1 MKKGGI
7 LPSFAGIAV
16 TDRYAGYWSETWTGL
31 AGHQACAAHLL
42 RDLQDCAE
50 SYPASGWPE
59 QAMRALRAL
68 IRAWHA
74 ARDHDLPAV
83 PDDVRSP
90 LELEFR
96 RAVTVGL
103 AAVRRVPG
111 PRTALR
117 QQPGRELLEF
127 CRDHEGDVLRFAR
140 DTSIWPT
147 NNLSE
152 RGVRPLKTQQKVSG
166 RLTSDDVTQDRLD
179 IRSYIDTAR
188 KHGLGALQALE
199 QLMLGIAWT
208 PPAQPA
214 SP

>member
-1 MKKGGI
+1 VHAAPRPAGVPDAPLSTGPRLSALAVYLTRSIETMKKGGI

-16 TDRYAGYWSETWTGL
+16 TDRYAGYWSETWTAI
-31 AGHQACAAHLL
+31 AGHQACAAHLV
-42 RDLQDCAE
+42 R
-50 SYPASGWPE
+50 
-59 QAMRALRAL
+59 
-68 IRAWHA
+68 
-74 ARDHDLPAV
+74 DLPAV

-111 PRTALR
+111 PRTAVR

-127 CRDHEGDVLRFAR
+127 CSDREGDVLCFAR

-208 PPAQPA
+208 PLAQPA

>member
-1 MKKGGI
+1 
-7 LPSFAGIAV
+7 V
-16 TDRYAGYWSETWTGL
+16 L
-31 AGHQACAAHLL
+31 ATN
-42 RDLQDCAE
+42 
-50 SYPASGWPE
+50 WPE
-59 QAMRALRAL
+59 QAMRALCAL

-83 PDDVRSP
+83 PDDARSP

-103 AAVRRVPG
+103 AAVRRVPD
-111 PRTALR
+111 PRTAVR

-152 RGVRPLKTQQKVSG
+152 VRHEVARVEWVTRKEG
-166 RLTSDDVTQDRLD
+166 RLMM
-179 IRSYIDTAR
+179 AA
-188 KHGLGALQALE
+188 G
-199 QLMLGIAWT
+199 
-208 PPAQPA
+208 
-214 SP
+214 